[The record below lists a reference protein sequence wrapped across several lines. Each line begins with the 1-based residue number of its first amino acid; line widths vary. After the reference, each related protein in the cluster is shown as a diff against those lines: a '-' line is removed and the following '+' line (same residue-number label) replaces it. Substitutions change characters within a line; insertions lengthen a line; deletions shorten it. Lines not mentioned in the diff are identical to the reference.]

1 MILSIYQPLGLPQAL
16 LPILVLGTE
25 IALQAPFSLD
35 DETILF
41 FVSLCYKY
49 AAYTV
54 SLISSFLGPS
64 LLVSLKVLLRHLI
77 SHVAIF
83 LLVPRLAIRSDICIK
98 NWHKYAVYHLSV
110 GFRTIWRDWG
120 GMQSCL

>member
-1 MILSIYQPLGLPQAL
+1 MILSIYQPLGLLQTL

-41 FVSLCYKY
+41 FVSLCNKH

-83 LLVPRLAIRSDICIK
+83 LLVPRLVIRSDICNK
-98 NWHKYAVYHLSV
+98 LA
-110 GFRTIWRDWG
+110 
-120 GMQSCL
+120 